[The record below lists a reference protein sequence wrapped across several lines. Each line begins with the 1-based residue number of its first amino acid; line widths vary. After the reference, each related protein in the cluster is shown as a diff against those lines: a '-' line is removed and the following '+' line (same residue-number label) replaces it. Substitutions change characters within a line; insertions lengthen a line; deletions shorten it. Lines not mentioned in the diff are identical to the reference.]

1 MQQISLNILYNFYQF
16 FYLIKLNL
24 LQNLKLKYSFIYF
37 LINTSIFQNLFHP
50 RLQFLFFSL
59 IIVISNFFET
69 NYVIFQD
76 FF

>member
-1 MQQISLNILYNFYQF
+1 MQQIFLNILYNFYQF

-37 LINTSIFQNLFHP
+37 SINTWIFLNLFHP
-50 RLQFLFFSL
+50 RLQILFFSL

-69 NYVIFQD
+69 NYVVFQD